1 MKLLIASIVLGMAVT
16 AAPAGT
22 ATADVNHAAAHVQ
35 MADAGDSFESSDP
48 VSDPP
53 DEEPDKPD
61 SADTSAEKADGQE
74 QKEEAQAADSG
85 QAEQEAH
92 ADTDPQTALPED
104 SDAELPETGTTE
116 ILPDTY
122 PEAADTT
129 GTLVTEEGDPAMEVL
144 AEEQASDPEA
154 ADRAEEDDA
163 ALSTLTDAEGSSLTE
178 AEILTDGAAEA
189 LMGVEAAGVTDEV
202 LNGWTEIDQKKY
214 YYENGVPVTGF
225 TDIDGAVYHF
235 DEDGS
240 LTVGAAEID
249 GSRYY
254 FGADGK
260 MKTGFVNIDQSQYYF
275 DGEGKMTTGWQKIN
289 GFRYNMGTDG
299 AILTGW
305 QTIDGNHYYFYPATD
320 KTKKQYKGTAVRGFF
335 NWKTGQYYFDASNAM
350 ALGWQK
356 INGFRYNMG
365 TDGKILTGWQTI
377 DGKKYYF
384 YPATDKTRKQYKGT
398 AAKGFFTWNKS
409 QYYFNDSNAM
419 TLGWQKINGFRYNMG
434 TDGKIRTGWQTID
447 GKTYYFYPVTE
458 TARGHYKGT
467 AAVGHTMIGDKLY
480 YFLNDGVKSNK
491 MPTMTLTAID
501 FVDGNYWGDATL
513 LYSNGKYLL
522 IDTGRT
528 DSKHKYV
535 INYLKKKGVRKL
547 DIYISHYHEDHFGN
561 ARFILN
567 DSYFT
572 VGTIYLP
579 DHSYMENKT
588 GKYFAERND
597 LYNKMI
603 KAANAKGVK
612 KVYLKKG
619 SSFTIGDCTAKVL
632 YMEGNDRL
640 KEEKR
645 TGVPKTDEDRDD
657 KYVNNR
663 SLVTMFT
670 CGEIRYLNCGDIEYE
685 VEKKIL
691 DQKIDVKA
699 DIFKMSHHG
708 GNSSNKGPFQKAV
721 NARFVYHNNLN
732 CKDNIGTGKSA
743 WYDWIRGPVTKAVS
757 RSNVYATMFNGN
769 TTFTVN
775 KGQITVNPQRNYKTV
790 TVKGVEMIS
799 GKIRDF
805 TLKIAKGT
813 NYIRTNL
820 SLPVAYKLK

>member
-22 ATADVNHAAAHVQ
+22 TAADASHAAPVQ
-35 MADAGDSFESSDP
+35 MADAGDDLEAADP
-48 VSDPP
+48 AADA
-53 DEEPDKPD
+53 DDAGQENPD
-61 SADTSAEKADGQE
+61 SADTSVETAD
-74 QKEEAQAADSG
+74 AG
-85 QAEQEAH
+85 QAEQEEPTA
-92 ADTDPQTALPED
+92 TDPETTSQDDTVTEI
-104 SDAELPETGTTE
+104 PETGETD
-116 ILPDTY
+116 ILPDTGS
-122 PEAADTT
+122 
-129 GTLVTEEGDPAMEVL
+129 GTFDTEEGSSNTEAP
-144 AEEQASDPEA
+144 AEELVSNPEA
-154 ADRAEEDDA
+154 ADRAEEDNA
-163 ALSTLTDAEGSSLTE
+163 ALSTLTDVEGSSLTE

-189 LMGVEAAGVTDEV
+189 LMGVETAGVTDEV
-202 LNGWTEIDQKKY
+202 LK
-214 YYENGVPVTGF
+214 VTGF
-225 TDIDGAVYHF
+225 MDIDGDVYHF

-350 ALGWQK
+350 TLGWQK

-398 AAKGFFTWNKS
+398 AVKGFFNWNKS

-640 KEEKR
+640 EKEKR
-645 TGVPKTDEDRDD
+645 TGVPKTDENRDD

-813 NYIRTNL
+813 SYIRTNL

>member
-16 AAPAGT
+16 AAPAGS

-35 MADAGDSFESSDP
+35 MADAGGSFESSDP

-74 QKEEAQAADSG
+74 QKEEAQAAEPV

-92 ADTDPQTALPED
+92 ADTDPQTALPKD

-129 GTLVTEEGDPAMEVL
+129 GTPVTEEGDSVMEVP
-144 AEEQASDPEA
+144 AEEQVSDPEA
-154 ADRAEEDDA
+154 ADGDEEEDA
-163 ALSTLTDAEGSSLTE
+163 ALSTLTDVEGSSLTE

-189 LMGVEAAGVTDEV
+189 LMGVETAGVTDEV

-225 TDIDGAVYHF
+225 MDIDGAVYHF

-350 ALGWQK
+350 
-356 INGFRYNMG
+356 
-365 TDGKILTGWQTI
+365 
-377 DGKKYYF
+377 
-384 YPATDKTRKQYKGT
+384 
-398 AAKGFFTWNKS
+398 
-409 QYYFNDSNAM
+409 

-501 FVDGNYWGDATL
+501 FVDGDYWGDATL

-640 KEEKR
+640 EEEKR
-645 TGVPKTDEDRDD
+645 TGVTKTDEDRDD

-670 CGEIRYLNCGDIEYE
+670 CGEVRYLNCGDIEYE

-708 GNSSNKGPFQKAV
+708 GKSSNAGPFQKAV

-743 WYDWIRGPVTKAVS
+743 RYDWIRGPVTKAVS